1 MSLNK
6 ILQLVMEKSEGIM
19 EQQNLKSKAIVY
31 AIFLQLIIMIL
42 VFFGGLLDPLLGII
56 VVGINFFVLNTYFA
70 YKFFLEKTSKH

>member
-1 MSLNK
+1 
-6 ILQLVMEKSEGIM
+6 MEKSEGIM